1 VLCSLAMNTV
11 VQAFLTSFLIDP
23 GLLPPIMNLDELLD
37 SGIEYGYLQIMHTYL
52 DSVIGKRDRY

>member
-1 VLCSLAMNTV
+1 MNTV